1 MDTNISPETPTTST
15 SSNIVE
21 KAIKIIALVVYA
33 CGLIVGIAAGDE
45 TGRFLIPLLY
55 WVAAALSGTMMLG
68 FLITLLYWVAAAL
81 SGTMMLGFSEVIRL
95 LHEINSKIK

>member
-1 MDTNISPETPTTST
+1 MDTKITSQNPTANT
-15 SSNIVE
+15 SSNFIAKV
-21 KAIKIIALVVYA
+21 IKIIAIVIYV
-33 CGLIVGIAAGDE
+33 CGFFAGIMVGLQVE
-45 TGRFLIPLLY
+45 
-55 WVAAALSGTMMLG
+55 S

>member
-45 TGRFLIPLLY
+45 TGRFLI
-55 WVAAALSGTMMLG
+55 
-68 FLITLLYWVAAAL
+68 TLLYWPHL
-81 SGTMMLGFSEVIRL
+81 S
-95 LHEINSKIK
+95 EITLSSVLSARPTICVVS

>member
-1 MDTNISPETPTTST
+1 MDTKITSQNPTANT
-15 SSNIVE
+15 SSNFIAKV
-21 KAIKIIALVVYA
+21 IKIIALVVYA

-45 TGRFLIPLLY
+45 TGR
-55 WVAAALSGTMMLG
+55 

>member
-21 KAIKIIALVVYA
+21 KVIKIIAIVIYV
-33 CGLIVGIAAGDE
+33 CGFFAGIMVGLQVE
-45 TGRFLIPLLY
+45 SFL
-55 WVAAALSGTMMLG
+55 T
-68 FLITLLYWVAAAL
+68 TLLYWVAAAL

>member
-21 KAIKIIALVVYA
+21 KAIKIIALVVYV

-45 TGRFLIPLLY
+45 TGRFLI
-55 WVAAALSGTMMLG
+55 
-68 FLITLLYWVAAAL
+68 TLLYWVAAAL
-81 SGTMMLGFSEVIRL
+81 SGTLMLGFSEVIRL

>member
-1 MDTNISPETPTTST
+1 MDTKITSQNPTANA
-15 SSNIVE
+15 SSNFIAKV
-21 KAIKIIALVVYA
+21 IKIIALVVYA

-45 TGRFLIPLLY
+45 TGR
-55 WVAAALSGTMMLG
+55 